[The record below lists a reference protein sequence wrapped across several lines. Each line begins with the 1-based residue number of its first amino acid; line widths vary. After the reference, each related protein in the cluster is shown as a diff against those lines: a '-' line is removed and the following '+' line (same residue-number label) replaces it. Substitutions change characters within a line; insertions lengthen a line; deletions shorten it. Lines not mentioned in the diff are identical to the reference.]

1 MSSATPDRV
10 LEALARPTR
19 PVPRQ
24 SHTGT
29 ETTRSDA
36 PAADDDRYDH
46 DDRLDDGLADRQV
59 VAVGIDRARFL
70 RRSGGLVALA
80 ALDWSSAAEAL
91 AGVDPRVRRLAAVVR
106 GPVLTSRSP
115 GYDAARV
122 PYNSRYRR
130 VRPLAVV
137 RPLGPGDVSR
147 TILWAR
153 RNGVRLAA
161 RSGGHSYAGYSTT
174 RGVVVDLRNLHAIRV
189 DRGSGTA
196 TVGAGARLID
206 VERKLARHGVA
217 IPTGSC
223 PTVGVGGLALGGG
236 VGLASRAWGTTSDNL
251 LEVEV
256 VTADGRVRTCSRRRN
271 PELFW
276 GCRGG
281 GGGNF
286 GIATRFTFR
295 VHRVSTVSWFV
306 AEWPWT
312 EAEAVVAAWQ
322 AFGPHAPDALF
333 TLCRLAR
340 GAGTPSIEVFG
351 QFIGAES
358 RLRTLLA
365 PLAAVPGIHLT
376 TGTSSYL
383 DAQLR
388 WAGCLGK
395 TSAACAAPGHAT
407 FAAKSDYAKSPLSP
421 AGIRVLRRRIE
432 QAQAQAWGKASVV
445 LDSYGG
451 AINRVKP
458 GATAFVHRD
467 ALFSM
472 QELAYWSGSAGPRAL
487 AWLRGL
493 HAELRPHVSGF
504 AYQNYIDPELASWKH
519 AYYGSNLA
527 RLVALKHSVD
537 PDDFFRFAQSIPTHR

>member
-1 MSSATPDRV
+1 VSR
-10 LEALARPTR
+10 
-19 PVPRQ
+19 
-24 SHTGT
+24 
-29 ETTRSDA
+29 
-36 PAADDDRYDH
+36 
-46 DDRLDDGLADRQV
+46 
-59 VAVGIDRARFL
+59 IDRATFL
-70 RRSGGLVALA
+70 RRSGGLVAAAA
-80 ALDWSSAAEAL
+80 ALDWSGTAAAL
-91 AGVDPRVRRLAAVVR
+91 VGSDPRLRQLAAAVR
-106 GPVLTSRSP
+106 GPVLTQSSP
-115 GYDAARV
+115 GYAVARV
-122 PYNSRYRR
+122 PYNSRYATI
-130 VRPLAVV
+130 RPLAVV
-137 RPLGPGDVSR
+137 RPLGAGDVSR

-153 RNGVRLAA
+153 KHSVRLAA

-174 RGVVVDLRNLHAIRV
+174 TGVVVDLRNLQGIHV
-189 DRGSGTA
+189 DRGAGTV
-196 TVGAGARLID
+196 TVGAGAHLLA
-206 VERKLARHGVA
+206 VERTLAAHGLA

-251 LEVEV
+251 VEVEV
-256 VTADGRVRTCSRRRN
+256 VTADGRLRTCNRTHN
-271 PELFW
+271 TELFW

-295 VHRVSTVSWFV
+295 VHPVSTVSWFV
-306 AEWPWT
+306 ASWPWS

-322 AFGPHAPDALF
+322 TFAPHAPDALF

-340 GAGTPSIEVFG
+340 GVGTPAIEVFG
-351 QFIGAES
+351 QFIGGES

-365 PLAAVPGIHLT
+365 PLGHVSGMRLT

-395 TSAACAAPGHAT
+395 TPTACAAPGHAT
-407 FAAKSDYAKSPLSP
+407 FAAKSDYANAPLSA
-421 AGIRVLRRRIE
+421 AGIAVLRHRID
-432 QAQAQAWGKASVV
+432 QAQAQAWGSASVI

-458 GATAFVHRD
+458 GATAFVHRN

-472 QELAYWSGSAGPRAL
+472 QELAYWGGSHGPAAL

-493 HAELRPHVSGF
+493 HAALRPHVSGF
-504 AYQNYIDPELASWKH
+504 AYQNYIDPELATWKH
-519 AYYGSNLA
+519 AYYGANLP
-527 RLVALKHSVD
+527 RLVALKRSVD
-537 PDDFFRFAQSIPTHR
+537 PDGFFRFRQSIPTHL